1 VELFVVPLIVAVVGW
16 VAWKMRTKRV
26 ASDQARLDA
35 AWRIVLS
42 DPNYEHR
49 RRVEEYNREVEAKAR
64 KAEEEARKVEGL

>member
-1 VELFVVPLIVAVVGW
+1 MEFFVVPFIVALIVWAV
-16 VAWKMRTKRV
+16 WKGQTKRV

-35 AWRIVLS
+35 AWRLVLS
-42 DPNYEHR
+42 DPNYIHR